1 VKDKMQLSYYSRN
14 KLLETFKKWDVPKD
28 FAEPMYNYL
37 VYGWSP
43 GSCFS
48 SVLANDFAGAISR
61 SHPSNTIEAFKSLVG
76 WLDDTVPEEARGSYK
91 KVKCWGGINPEQRRI
106 ILEHNGLVYTEKE
119 EMWLALKD
127 APTAEPVL
135 Y

>member
-1 VKDKMQLSYYSRN
+1 MKLAAHSRN
-14 KLLETFKKWDVPKD
+14 KLLQTFAHWQVSRD

-48 SVLANDFAGAISR
+48 SILANDFAGAILR
-61 SHPSNTIEAFKSLVG
+61 SHPSNTIGMFKALVG
-76 WLDDTVPEEARGSYK
+76 WIDSTVPEEARGSYE
-91 KVKCWGGINPEQRRI
+91 KVNCWCNINEEQRRI
-106 ILEHNGLVYTEKE
+106 ILEHHRLVYSEHDE
-119 EMWLALKD
+119 IMLVLKGEG
-127 APTAEPVL
+127 TVEPHL